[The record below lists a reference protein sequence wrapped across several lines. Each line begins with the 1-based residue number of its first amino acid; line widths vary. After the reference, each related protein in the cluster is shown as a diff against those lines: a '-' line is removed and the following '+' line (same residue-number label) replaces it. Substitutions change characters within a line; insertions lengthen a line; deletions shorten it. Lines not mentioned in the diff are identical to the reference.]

1 MSMSHYNLIVM
12 SEQKC
17 RALTF
22 CYVAF
27 FSQVAMIYNLE
38 VWKFN
43 FYWLGF
49 ARSSNTLLDA
59 VPEASLL
66 QSHAFFSSTGFSS
79 IRSSEAAV
87 ASIRETAFPTT
98 AAQQPLQ
105 LHIIS
110 GGDSQLIRVAS
121 SLFSV
126 LTRKIYVHLSPWN
139 RTTWWERNVHVVH
152 TYNLGRDNFQEYWNC
167 VVQFLFLQKIWSMTW
182 SAILHSVGP
191 VLWLP
196 KL

>member
-1 MSMSHYNLIVM
+1 MLTLNRDFELLQKRPFFFWKYSCWGWLSIFPFFCSFRNGKNVEWLLSFPMSMSHYNLIVM

-17 RALTF
+17 RALAF
-22 CYVAF
+22 CFVAL
-27 FSQVAMIYNLE
+27 FSQVAMIYNQE
-38 VWKFN
+38 VRKFN

-87 ASIRETAFPTT
+87 ASIREAAFPTT

-139 RTTWWERNVHVVH
+139 RTT
-152 TYNLGRDNFQEYWNC
+152 
-167 VVQFLFLQKIWSMTW
+167 
-182 SAILHSVGP
+182 
-191 VLWLP
+191 
-196 KL
+196 